1 MTHLSLLW
9 LPILLSAVGVFLAS
23 SVIHMASPWHKSDYP
38 KMPNEQA
45 VMDAMRP
52 LAIAPGD
59 YFFPRPGGMAEM
71 KSQEYIDRTN
81 RGPVILMTVMPNG
94 IMPMG
99 AIFVK
104 WFVYLILV
112 STLVA
117 IVASTSLPAGAPAA
131 LVIHQTAL
139 VAFAA
144 YGLALWQLSIWYR
157 RSLSITIKSTVDAAV
172 YAVVT
177 GAVFMWC
184 WPK

>member
-1 MTHLSLLW
+1 MTGLSALW
-9 LPILLSAVGVFLAS
+9 MPILLSAVFVFVAS
-23 SVIHMASPWHKSDYP
+23 SIIHMASPWHKSDYP

-59 YFFPRPGGMAEM
+59 YFFPRPGSMADM
-71 KSQEYIDRTN
+71 KSQDYIDRADH
-81 RGPVILMTVMPNG
+81 GPVILMTVMPNG
-94 IMPMG
+94 ITPMG
-99 AIFVK
+99 PIFVR
-104 WFVYLILV
+104 WFIYLILV

-117 IVASTSLPAGAPAA
+117 IVAATSLPAGSSAKF
-131 LVIHQTAL
+131 VFHQTAL

-172 YAVVT
+172 YAAVT
-177 GAVFMWC
+177 GAVFAWC
-184 WPK
+184 WPR